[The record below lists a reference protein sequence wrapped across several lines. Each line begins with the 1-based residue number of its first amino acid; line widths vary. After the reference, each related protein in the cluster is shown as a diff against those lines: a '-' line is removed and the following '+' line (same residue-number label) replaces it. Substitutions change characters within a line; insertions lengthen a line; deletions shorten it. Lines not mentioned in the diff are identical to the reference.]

1 MTCEDAQAHLPD
13 HLARTLPVSVAAE
26 VDAHVRTCDTCA
38 ADYAASE
45 DTWHRLR
52 AIPTVEPNTASMRTR
67 FEAGL
72 QAHIVERQPRQAM
85 HRSFAYYGLQVA
97 AAAVLVLLGVIIGRQ
112 APPSPTSDSQLV
124 ALRNELRD
132 MREMVAVSLLQ
143 QPSATER
150 LKGVSWSNQID
161 QPGMSLT
168 SALLDALTHDPSVN
182 VRVSVIDALTR
193 LAARDDIRRGALQAL
208 PRQTSPVVQMALI
221 DFVVEQNGRD
231 AGEALRRIADDPTAN
246 DTVRMRARQG
256 LARLRIAI

>member
-161 QPGMSLT
+161 QPGP
-168 SALLDALTHDPSVN
+168 LDGTADIYQDPP
-182 VRVSVIDALTR
+182 
-193 LAARDDIRRGALQAL
+193 
-208 PRQTSPVVQMALI
+208 PRQTTLRPLTSRTRNSTTAITSRTQIKLPSVYPLTIPSSQRMIKMIAMVSSMPSSPLPGQWL
-221 DFVVEQNGRD
+221 
-231 AGEALRRIADDPTAN
+231 
-246 DTVRMRARQG
+246 
-256 LARLRIAI
+256 RLRTWSAT